1 MHHTLSPTKTLM
13 PHPNPT
19 TFPTTTGTGQHTR
32 LPNRARP
39 AAAAALPGCLV
50 QLKIARNAP
59 RLLGFAI

>member
-39 AAAAALPGCLV
+39 AAAAAGHCLV
-50 QLKIARNAP
+50 QLKIARDAT
-59 RLLGFAI
+59 RLLGFAN